1 MLSSSCK
8 YGIRAL
14 IYLASQPGDKG
25 KTGIKQIS
33 RDLDLPTPFLAKI
46 LQQLV
51 RQKILT
57 SMKGPHGGF
66 SLQQDPS
73 KISLLDIVKTIDGD
87 GLFANCI
94 IHNST
99 CRCVD
104 RDKDPCPVHD
114 GYAGLREEL
123 IKIFGTTMV
132 SDLVKKA
139 GSTRKISI

>member
-14 IYLASQPGDKG
+14 IYLAGQPAGNG

-33 RDLDLPTPFLAKI
+33 RDLDLPTPYLAKI

-51 RQKILT
+51 RQKILNST
-57 SMKGPHGGF
+57 KGPHGGF
-66 SLQQDPS
+66 SLKKDPGG
-73 KISLLDIVKTIDGD
+73 ISLLDIVKTIDGD
-87 GLFANCI
+87 TLFDNCI

-99 CRCVD
+99 CTCVD

-114 GYAGLREEL
+114 EYAGLREEL
-123 IKIFGTTMV
+123 IKIFSTTTLI
-132 SDLVKKA
+132 DLVKKA
-139 GSTRKISI
+139 GSSKHIII